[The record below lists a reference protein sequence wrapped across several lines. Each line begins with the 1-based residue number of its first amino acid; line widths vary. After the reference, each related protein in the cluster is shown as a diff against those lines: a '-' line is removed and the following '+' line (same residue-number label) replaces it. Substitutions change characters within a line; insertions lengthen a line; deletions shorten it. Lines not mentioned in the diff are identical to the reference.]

1 MSNLNVS
8 RAERLDMRVIAM
20 YPDLTRSVA
29 AKLIEQGKVTVNGLV
44 VTKAGYKLKAGDEI
58 IADYNYE
65 LMTAIPSIEIPVL
78 YEDDDCVVVN
88 KPAGILTHSKG
99 EFNPEATV
107 ASWLAEHMVKQD
119 QKPLWILEKD
129 VESGSPNN
137 PRAGIV
143 HRLDRAT
150 SGVMICAKTPAA
162 LAHLQK
168 QFSQRKTKKTYI
180 AIVAGHLRPPHAIID
195 MPIERNPKKPKT
207 FHVSSG
213 GKEAITE
220 YRVTQSSALYDQV
233 ELRPTTGRTHQLRV
247 HLSHQGHPILG
258 DTFYNAP
265 VTDRLYLHAES
276 LEITLPNSQHKVFTA
291 TLPASFKNKLRES

>member
-1 MSNLNVS
+1 MANLNIS

-29 AKLIEQGKVTVNGLV
+29 AKLIDQGKVTVNGKV
-44 VTKAGYKLKAGDEI
+44 IQKAGHKLKPGDEV
-58 IADYNYE
+58 IAEYNHE
-65 LMTAIPSIEIPVL
+65 LMSAIPSIDIPII
-78 YEDDDCVVVN
+78 YEDDDCVVVD

-99 EFNPEATV
+99 DFNPEATV
-107 ASWLAEHMVKQD
+107 ASWLAQHMVKMG

-150 SGVMICAKTPAA
+150 SGVLICAKTPAA
-162 LAHLQK
+162 LKHLQK
-168 QFSQRKTKKTYI
+168 QFSQRKTKKRYI
-180 AIVAGHLRPPHAIID
+180 AVTSGHLSLPHVIID
-195 MPIERNPKKPKT
+195 MPIERNPAKPKT

-220 YRVTQSSALYDQV
+220 VKVLESFDKA
-233 ELRPTTGRTHQLRV
+233 ELLELKPVTGRTHQLRV
-247 HLSHQGHPILG
+247 HLSHQGHPIVG
-258 DTFYNAP
+258 DTFYQGPEA
-265 VTDRLYLHAES
+265 DRLYLHAQS
-276 LEITLPNSQHKVFTA
+276 LELTLPNKQRKLFESPV
-291 TLPASFKNKLRES
+291 PSSFRKKAAA

>member
-1 MSNLNVS
+1 MANLNVS

-29 AKLIEQGKVTVNGLV
+29 AKLIEQGKVTVNGKV
-44 VTKAGYKLKAGDEI
+44 ITKAGHKLKPGDEI

-65 LMTAIPSIEIPVL
+65 LMTAIPSIDIPVL
-78 YEDDDCVVVN
+78 YEDDDCVVVD

-99 EFNPEATV
+99 DFNPEATV
-107 ASWLAEHMVKQD
+107 ASWLAEHLVKQG

-129 VESGSPNN
+129 VESGSPHN
-137 PRAGIV
+137 PRAGVV

-168 QFSQRKTKKTYI
+168 QFSQRKTKKTYV
-180 AIVAGHLRPPHAIID
+180 AIVGGHLKQPHVIID
-195 MPIERNPKKPKT
+195 MPIERNPKNPKT

-213 GKEAITE
+213 GKEAVTE
-220 YRVTQSSALYDQV
+220 VEVIKSNDKYD
-233 ELRPTTGRTHQLRV
+233 ELRLRPVTGRTHQLRV
-247 HLSHQGHPILG
+247 HLSHQGHPIVG
-258 DTFYNAP
+258 DTFYHGAP
-265 VTDRLYLHAES
+265 ADRLYLHALS
-276 LEITLPNSQHKVFTA
+276 LEITLPNKDRKVFTA
-291 TLPASFKNKLRES
+291 PLPLVFKDLIS